1 MKMINNLK
9 GSKPNKIIT
18 DLRHLVRSSAEEF
31 GDKILYHYKEGDS
44 FVGYSY
50 NRLWEEMNAF
60 GTALAAHDLMGKNI
74 AVMGDTHPR
83 WICAYLA
90 TINGNGC
97 IVPIDKEL
105 SIDSIIDFLELAEVE
120 AVVYTGVMNGK
131 IAACADRL
139 PRVSMFIP
147 IHHETETVQ
156 NDKIL
161 SFEQMLKEGSIALAR
176 GETWYTDCT
185 LDMDKM
191 AALLFTSGTT
201 GTSKGVMLSQKN
213 LTAATNAACQSMCY
227 DDRNNFVSV
236 LPPHHSYEITCGNL
250 AIMNLGASIRIN
262 DSLKHVMRNFK
273 DERPNALMLVPLYV
287 ETMHKKIW
295 DTVRKQGMEKKLRL
309 GMKLSAALL
318 AVGIDMRKKIFAQV
332 LDAFGGELKSIVCG
346 GAPLAP
352 ELIKDFYAFGVTVL
366 EGYGITECAPLVA
379 VNRPGEV
386 VFHSV
391 GRPVDGCVVRIDKQP
406 EDETGEIQVKGDNVM
421 LGYYRNPEATAEAF
435 TEDGW
440 FRTGDIGYMDDEGH
454 IYITGRKKNVII
466 LSNGKNVF
474 PEELEEYLTPL
485 PSIDEVVVMAREN
498 DNKELTITALVYPNE
513 ELFAGKSPDE
523 IYAQVKAEINAVN
536 KKLPSFKQIRGVEI
550 REEKFERNTS
560 RKIQRFKIK

>member
-1 MKMINNLK
+1 MINNLK
-9 GSKPNKIIT
+9 GSRPNKIIT
-18 DLRHLVRSSAEEF
+18 DLRHLVRSGAEQF
-31 GDKILYHYKEGDS
+31 GDKILYHYKDGEG

-60 GTALAAHDLMGKNI
+60 GTALAERGLGDKNI
-74 AVMGDTHPR
+74 AVIGDTHPR
-83 WICAYLA
+83 WMCAYLA
-90 TINGNGC
+90 VVNGNSC

-105 SIDSIIDFLELAEVE
+105 AMDQIIAFLELAEVE
-120 AVVYTGVMNGK
+120 AIVYTAAMNGK

-139 PRVSMFIP
+139 PMVKAYIP
-147 IHHETETVQ
+147 IHDEGETVE
-156 NDKIL
+156 NELIVPF
-161 SFEQMLKEGSIALAR
+161 SAMLEEGRTALDR
-176 GETWYTDCT
+176 GVRTYLDCV
-185 LDMDKM
+185 LDMEKM

-201 GTSKGVMLSQKN
+201 GTAKGVMLSQRN
-213 LTAATNAACQSMCY
+213 LTAATNAACQSMSY

-236 LPPHHSYEITCGNL
+236 LPPHHSYEVTCGNL

-295 DTVRKQGMEKKLRL
+295 DTVRKQGMEKKLRM
-309 GMKLSAALL
+309 GMKLSGALL
-318 AVGIDMRKKIFAQV
+318 AIGIDLRKKIFAQV

-352 ELIKDFYAFGVTVL
+352 ELVKDFYAFGITVL

-386 VFHSV
+386 IFHSV

-406 EDETGEIQVKGDNVM
+406 EDETGEIQVKGENVM
-421 LGYYRNPEATAEAF
+421 LGYYRNPEATAAAF

-440 FRTGDIGYMDDEGH
+440 FRTGDIGYMDDAGH

-498 DNKELTITALVYPNE
+498 EKGEPTITALVYPNE
-513 ELFAGKSPDE
+513 ELLAGKSAEE
-523 IYAQVKAEINAVN
+523 IFAIVKAEINEVN
-536 KKLPSFKQIRGVEI
+536 KSLPSFKQIRGIEI
-550 REEKFERNTS
+550 RAEKFERNTS

>member
-1 MKMINNLK
+1 MINNLK
-9 GSKPNKIIT
+9 GSRPNKVIT
-18 DLRHLVRSSAEEF
+18 DLRHLVKSGAEQF
-31 GDKILYHYKEGDS
+31 GSKVLYHYKDGDT
-44 FVGYSY
+44 FADYTY
-50 NRLWEEMNAF
+50 TRLWEEMNAF
-60 GTALAAHDLMGKNI
+60 GTALAEHDLMGRNI
-74 AVMGDTHPR
+74 AVMGDTHPQ
-83 WICAYLA
+83 WICSYLS

-105 SIDSIIDFLELAEVE
+105 AMEQIVAFLELAEVE
-120 AVVYTGVMNGK
+120 AVVYTGVMNGR
-131 IAACADRL
+131 IASRADQL
-139 PRVSMFIP
+139 PRVKAFIP
-147 IHHETETVQ
+147 IHAETETVE
-156 NDKIL
+156 NDKIVP
-161 SFEQMLKEGSIALAR
+161 FAQMLAEGKAALER
-176 GETWYTDCT
+176 GVTTYLACK

-273 DERPNALMLVPLYV
+273 EEQPNALMLVPLYV

-295 DTVRKQGMEKKLRL
+295 DTVRKQGKEKTLRL

-318 AVGIDMRKKIFAQV
+318 TVGIDMRKKIFAQV

-352 ELIKDFYAFGVTVL
+352 ELIKDFYAFGITVL

-386 VFHSV
+386 RFHSV

-440 FRTGDIGYMDDEGH
+440 FRTGDIGYMDDEGY

-485 PSIDEVVVMAREN
+485 PSIDEVVVLAREN

-513 ELFAGKSPDE
+513 ELFVGKPKEE
-523 IYAQVKAEINAVN
+523 IFAQVKAEINAVN
-536 KKLPSFKQIRGVEI
+536 KKLPSFKQIRGIEI

>member
-9 GSKPNKIIT
+9 GSRPNKVIT
-18 DLRHLVRSSAEEF
+18 DLRHLVRSGAELF
-31 GDKILYHYKEGDS
+31 GDNILYHYKDGDG

-60 GTALAAHDLMGKNI
+60 GTALAERGLAGKNI

-83 WICAYLA
+83 WMCAYLSV
-90 TINGNGC
+90 ICGNGC

-105 SIDSIIDFLELAEVE
+105 AMDQIIAFLELAEVE
-120 AVVYTGVMNGK
+120 AIVYTAAMNGK

-139 PRVSMFIP
+139 PLVKAYIP
-147 IHHETETVQ
+147 IHDAAETVE
-156 NDKIL
+156 NDLIVPF
-161 SFEQMLKEGSIALAR
+161 SAMLEEGHAALER
-176 GETWYTDCT
+176 GVRTYLDCEM
-185 LDMDKM
+185 DMEKM
-191 AALLFTSGTT
+191 SALLFTSGTT
-201 GTSKGVMLSQKN
+201 GTAKGVMLSQHN

-236 LPPHHSYEITCGNL
+236 LPPHHSYEVTCGNL

-309 GMKLSAALL
+309 GMKLSGALL

-352 ELIKDFYAFGVTVL
+352 ELVKDFYAFGITVL

-391 GRPVDGCVVRIDKQP
+391 GRPVDGCTVRIDKQP
-406 EDETGEIQVKGDNVM
+406 EDETGEIQVKGENVM
-421 LGYYRNPEATAEAF
+421 LGYYRNPEATAAAF

-440 FRTGDIGYMDDEGH
+440 FRTGDIGYMDDAGH

-485 PSIDEVVVMAREN
+485 PSIDEVVVLAREN
-498 DNKELTITALVYPNE
+498 DKGELTITALVYPNE
-513 ELFAGKSPDE
+513 ELLGGKSDE
-523 IYAQVKAEINAVN
+523 EILAAVKAEINEVN
-536 KKLPSFKQIRGVEI
+536 KSLPSFKQIRGIEI
-550 REEKFERNTS
+550 RAEKFERNTA